1 MSKYHFRL
9 LVLLLSKCTWNNDQ
23 IPLIFWEVLSN
34 WIGVSKPQKMPI
46 SQRAQPVWVWWLH
59 QPTILHTSSS
69 SKSISELMA
78 PYSLNRWTCTIL
90 KLSYSRSWQEWWRD
104 DTQTSWMAK
113 GNWFSCNLHKK
124 IPFFPDEILNW
135 YYHQFKQQQQQPG
148 EDVSDDQLNQHYDQ
162 LDQQRLDALHFSLP
176 TSQQSGEGPLF
187 EFELKK
193 SSLPQ
198 RWKNT
203 ASKQRFQVT
212 FTQPCLPSKSYNVGK
227 EIANTMAGYDLKKFD
242 L

>member
-1 MSKYHFRL
+1 MM
-9 LVLLLSKCTWNNDQ
+9 T
-23 IPLIFWEVLSN
+23 P
-34 WIGVSKPQKMPI
+34 
-46 SQRAQPVWVWWLH
+46 
-59 QPTILHTSSS
+59 SS

-78 PYSLNRWTCTIL
+78 PYSMNRWTCTIL
-90 KLSYSRSWQEWWRD
+90 KLSYSRSWQGWWRD
-104 DTQTSWMAK
+104 DTKTSWMAK

-135 YYHQFKQQQQQPG
+135 YYHQFKQQQQQTG
-148 EDVSDDQLNQHYDQ
+148 EDISDDQLNQHYDQ
-162 LDQQRLDALHFSLP
+162 LDQQRLDALHLSLP

-187 EFELKK
+187 EFEFKK

-227 EIANTMAGYDLKKFD
+227 EIANTMAG
-242 L
+242 